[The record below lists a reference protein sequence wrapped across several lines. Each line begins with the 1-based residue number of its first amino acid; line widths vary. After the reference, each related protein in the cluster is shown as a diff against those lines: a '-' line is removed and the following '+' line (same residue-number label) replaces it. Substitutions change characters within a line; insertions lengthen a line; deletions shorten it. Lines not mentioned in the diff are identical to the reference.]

1 MRWLLPSPQPQMVS
15 NKESRF
21 DEVYLFLKFA
31 KQLPQA
37 HVVCGEAAN
46 LNPLMCD
53 LPLSDY
59 IYDKLKPHSPN
70 YVRHLLILESHDRL
84 RLPSLHSKHNGCYR
98 EQRLPGEIMAPHD
111 GMESLQIY
119 LI

>member
-1 MRWLLPSPQPQMVS
+1 MVS
-15 NKESRF
+15 DMESRF
-21 DEVYLFLKFA
+21 DVVYQFLKSA
-31 KQLPQA
+31 KLHPPA
-37 HVVCGEAAN
+37 HVVCGEVAN

-53 LPLSDY
+53 LPLSGCT
-59 IYDKLKPHSPN
+59 YDRLRPHSPN

-98 EQRLPGEIMAPHD
+98 EQRLLGVIAEQHG